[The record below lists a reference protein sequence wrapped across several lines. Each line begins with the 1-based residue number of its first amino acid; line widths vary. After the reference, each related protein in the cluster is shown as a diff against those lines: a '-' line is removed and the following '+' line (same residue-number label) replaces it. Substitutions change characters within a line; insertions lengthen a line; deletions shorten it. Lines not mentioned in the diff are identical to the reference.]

1 MTTWFDV
8 TTILGWRRPAV
19 GIIRTE
25 AEAATHALELIA
37 AGEDVKFCFYS
48 HATGYSAID
57 AAEVAATLKRISGAH
72 MPAPGRIAA
81 GSSNKSSIEA
91 RLKEKA
97 IKVLNRLPPKV
108 SGRIYQF
115 FQLRRTSIVEA
126 VIGVR
131 HLKSATLAFFRP
143 ANRSHV
149 FNPSFHKVRTGGHP
163 FAKGDSYISVGLDW
177 DNKNLPHLYELK
189 KQVGL
194 RVVLFCYDVIPVRL
208 PHLCV
213 GDVAAKFANYF
224 ADVAWC
230 ADKILCIS
238 ECTRKDLVA
247 LLEEL
252 GAPVPET
259 AVVKLGC
266 QLSHE
271 LSDTISADVQA
282 LLKERFVLFVS
293 TIERR
298 KNHEVLYRAYTRLI
312 DDGVKD
318 LPKLVFVGMPG
329 WGVGDLLSDIALD
342 PRTKDY
348 IRILNNV
355 SDSDLMHL
363 YRNCMMTAF
372 PSLYEGWGLPVAE
385 SLAAGKYCLASNAA
399 SIPEVG
405 GELLDYLEPW
415 DVSAWVA
422 ELQKYAFDP
431 LALAAKEEAIKRD
444 YKPVAWKDTAQ
455 FVFGSLKQ
463 Q

>member
-213 GDVAAKFANYF
+213 GDVAP
-224 ADVAWC
+224 
-230 ADKILCIS
+230 S
-238 ECTRKDLVA
+238 
-247 LLEEL
+247 
-252 GAPVPET
+252 
-259 AVVKLGC
+259 C
-266 QLSHE
+266 QLLCRCCVVCGQDPVYLGMHAQGSGRA
-271 LSDTISADVQA
+271 T
-282 LLKERFVLFVS
+282 
-293 TIERR
+293 RR
-298 KNHEVLYRAYTRLI
+298 
-312 DDGVKD
+312 
-318 LPKLVFVGMPG
+318 VGCPC
-329 WGVGDLLSDIALD
+329 A
-342 PRTKDY
+342 R
-348 IRILNNV
+348 
-355 SDSDLMHL
+355 DS
-363 YRNCMMTAF
+363 
-372 PSLYEGWGLPVAE
+372 GGQVGLP
-385 SLAAGKYCLASNAA
+385 
-399 SIPEVG
+399 
-405 GELLDYLEPW
+405 
-415 DVSAWVA
+415 
-422 ELQKYAFDP
+422 
-431 LALAAKEEAIKRD
+431 AL
-444 YKPVAWKDTAQ
+444 P
-455 FVFGSLKQ
+455 
-463 Q
+463 

>member
-8 TTILGWRRPAV
+8 TTILGWHRPAV

-25 AEAATHALELIA
+25 AEAAAHALELIA
-37 AGEDVKFCFYS
+37 AGEDVKFCFYNHS
-48 HATGYSAID
+48 TGYSAIG
-57 AAEVAATLKRISGAH
+57 AGEVTATLKRISAGH
-72 MPAPGRIAA
+72 SSAPSQVAVI
-81 GSSNKSSIEA
+81 SSNKSSIEA
-91 RLKEKA
+91 RVKEKA
-97 IKVLNRLPPKV
+97 LKVLNRLPTKI

-115 FQLRRTSIVEA
+115 FQQRRVSIVEA
-126 VIGVR
+126 VVGVR
-131 HLKSATLAFFRP
+131 HLRSALRGFFKP
-143 ANRSHV
+143 AHRGHV
-149 FNPSFHKVRTGGHP
+149 FNPSSQQASITEHP
-163 FAKGDSYISVGLDW
+163 FSKGDSYISVGLDW
-177 DNKNLPHLYELK
+177 DNKNLPYLYELK
-189 KQVGL
+189 KNVGL

-213 GDVAAKFANYF
+213 GDVAARFANYF
-224 ADVAWC
+224 TDVAWC

-271 LSDTISADVQA
+271 LSDNISPEVKA

-298 KNHEVLYRAYTRLI
+298 KNHEVLYRAYARLI
-312 DDGVKD
+312 DEGVQD

-329 WGVGDLLSDIALD
+329 WGVGDLLADIRLD
-342 PRTKDY
+342 PRTKPY

-363 YRNCMMTAF
+363 YRHCMMTAF

-385 SLAAGKYCLASNAA
+385 SLAAGKYCLASSAA

-415 DVSAWVA
+415 DVSVWAT

-431 LALAAKEEAIKRD
+431 FALAAKEEAIKRD
-444 YKPVAWKDTAQ
+444 YKPVAWAETAQ
-455 FVFGSLKQ
+455 FIFASLK
-463 Q
+463 

>member
-25 AEAATHALELIA
+25 AEAAAHALELIA
-37 AGEDVKFCFYS
+37 AGEDVKFCFYNHS
-48 HATGYSAID
+48 TGYGAID
-57 AAEVAATLKRISGAH
+57 YVDVAATLKRISGAH
-72 MPAPGRIAA
+72 TVAPGRVVA
-81 GSSNKSSIEA
+81 GVSNKSSIEA

-97 IKVLNRLPPKV
+97 IKVLNRLPPQI

-115 FQLRRTSIVEA
+115 FQQRRVSIVEA
-126 VIGVR
+126 VIGLR
-131 HLKSATLAFFRP
+131 HLRSAVKAFLKP
-143 ANRSHV
+143 ANRTHV
-149 FNPSFHKVRTGGHP
+149 FTPSSVKENTVGYP
-163 FAKGDSYISVGLDW
+163 FKKGDSYISVGLDW
-177 DNKNLPHLYELK
+177 DNKDLPHLYELK

-194 RVVLFCYDVIPVRL
+194 RIILFCYDVIPVRL

-213 GDVAAKFANYF
+213 GDVAARFANYF
-224 ADVAWC
+224 TDVAWC

-238 ECTRKDLVA
+238 ECTRKDLIS

-271 LSDTISADVQA
+271 LSDDISTDVKA
-282 LLKERFVLFVS
+282 LLQERFVLFVS

-298 KNHEVLYRAYTRLI
+298 KNHEVLYRAYARLI
-312 DDGVKD
+312 DSGVQD

-329 WGVGDLLSDIALD
+329 WGVGDLLSDIHLD

-363 YRNCMMTAF
+363 YRHCLMTAF

-415 DVSAWVA
+415 MSRYGWRNCRSTR
-422 ELQKYAFDP
+422 LIP
-431 LALAAKEEAIKRD
+431 
-444 YKPVAWKDTAQ
+444 
-455 FVFGSLKQ
+455 
-463 Q
+463 